1 LEIAFLSK
9 ECTLEFQGE
18 RRKLMYAVRTNIFP
32 SFVLL
37 LMGTMD
43 CVTTVIGVLFYGA
56 TETNPMLVGV
66 VNSNIA
72 VFTVLKLT
80 ATFCIAG
87 TYILAKRMLDRT
99 VDKSTRSYRY
109 GNTFVKAA
117 YAGLVLFLIAV
128 VVNNFLILMA

>member
-1 LEIAFLSK
+1 
-9 ECTLEFQGE
+9 
-18 RRKLMYAVRTNIFP
+18 MYAVKANILP

-56 TETNPMLVGV
+56 TETNPIMVGV
-66 VNSNIA
+66 INSNIA

-87 TYILAKRMLDRT
+87 TYTLSKIMLDRT
-99 VDKSTRSYRY
+99 VDKSTRSFRI
-109 GNTFVKAA
+109 GNVFVKAIFA
-117 YAGLVLFLIAV
+117 SIAIFLIVV
-128 VVNNFLILMA
+128 VVNNFVILMV

>member
-1 LEIAFLSK
+1 
-9 ECTLEFQGE
+9 
-18 RRKLMYAVRTNIFP
+18 MYTVKTNILP

-43 CVTTVIGVLFYGA
+43 CVTTIIGVLFFGA
-56 TETNPMLVGV
+56 TETNPVLVGV

-87 TYILAKRMLDRT
+87 TYILSKSMLDRT
-99 VDKSTRSYRY
+99 VDKTTHSFRIS
-109 GNTFVKAA
+109 NVFVKAT

-128 VVNNFLILMA
+128 VANNFLVLMT

>member
-1 LEIAFLSK
+1 
-9 ECTLEFQGE
+9 
-18 RRKLMYAVRTNIFP
+18 MYAVKTNILP

-43 CVTTVIGVLFYGA
+43 CVTTVIGVMFFGA
-56 TETNPMLVGV
+56 IETNPVLVGV

-72 VFTVLKLT
+72 VFTVLKLA

-87 TYILAKRMLDRT
+87 TYILSKTMLDRT
-99 VDKSTRSYRY
+99 VDKDTRSFKL
-109 GNTFVKAA
+109 GNVFVKVA